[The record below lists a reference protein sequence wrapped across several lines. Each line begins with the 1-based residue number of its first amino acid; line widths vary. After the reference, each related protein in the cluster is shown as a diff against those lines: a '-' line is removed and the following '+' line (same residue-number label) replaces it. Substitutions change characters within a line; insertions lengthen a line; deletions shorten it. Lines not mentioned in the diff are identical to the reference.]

1 MIHKL
6 NIVQQ
11 SQEFKQYSR
20 LSLRKQFSIWIYEVI
35 KLQAIKTQVQCLVPG
50 YRTLIHAPSDDDLL
64 MNIYRVSP
72 LFNIDFH
79 DLKLRKSIT
88 YRH

>member
-20 LSLRKQFSIWIYEVI
+20 LSLRKQIQY
-35 KLQAIKTQVQCLVPG
+35 L
-50 YRTLIHAPSDDDLL
+50 DL
-64 MNIYRVSP
+64 RS
-72 LFNIDFH
+72 H
-79 DLKLRKSIT
+79 
-88 YRH
+88 